1 MTTLQDEAR
10 RSAIA
15 EYEVLDAPAADLEG
29 LVWLAA
35 TLCEVP
41 KAVINIIDDRLQHQV
56 AAFGFAAD
64 VCSREDSMCA
74 AVFERAEQV
83 VVADSREDAR
93 FAHNPFVAGEIAH
106 VRFYASSPLVT
117 PDGIPIGT
125 LCVFD
130 DEVGE
135 LTPDR
140 RQGLALLAEQVVEAL
155 ELRRVARELRHS
167 NQQLES
173 FAGQIGHDLRNPLTA
188 VAGFIELAATSPEL
202 DDAPDA
208 KQSLARADAA
218 AARMHA
224 MISDLLD
231 YARFGGAKPRREPLD
246 LPGLVAAVLDDLGP
260 AVAES
265 GARVSSEVRV
275 DAVGDPTLVRA
286 LLQNLVANAIKF
298 TAASGA
304 APRIDIRASEIDGG
318 CLLTVD
324 DDGPGVPVDQ
334 RERVFELMERGRA
347 GVPGLGIGLATCRR
361 IVEAHGGRIGI
372 DDSPLGGA
380 RVWATLPR

>member
-304 APRIDIRASEIDGG
+304 APRIDI
-318 CLLTVD
+318 
-324 DDGPGVPVDQ
+324 
-334 RERVFELMERGRA
+334 
-347 GVPGLGIGLATCRR
+347 
-361 IVEAHGGRIGI
+361 
-372 DDSPLGGA
+372 
-380 RVWATLPR
+380 